1 MAALIRNHSRAA
13 FVITA
18 MLIAAIVGYFG
29 TPGHIAV
36 LAIGFLL
43 GYAGKVIYGRGE

>member
-1 MAALIRNHSRAA
+1 MTALIRSHSRAA
-13 FVITA
+13 YVVTI

-29 TPGHIAV
+29 TPAHIAV

-43 GYAGKVIYGRGE
+43 GYAGKVIFGRTE